1 MMCRQTLKK
10 MVKVLEEKIMKINAI
25 HVHEMQHLVQ
35 ENVNFLHEI
44 SDLNQKFHRL
54 SMIFKDLQVLQ
65 THLSTINDL
74 ISYNKKVRKLTI
86 CIITYQTQTH
96 VCTYML
102 ANYSV
107 KTFVPTRQNF
117 KPYGLCCTLQF
128 VHKNKQNQPQEQ
140 ICFNGHLP
148 SYYTSKSPQIYY
160 YEVTYN

>member
-1 MMCRQTLKK
+1 MCRQTLKK

-35 ENVNFLHEI
+35 ENVHILHEI

-86 CIITYQTQTH
+86 CIIT
-96 VCTYML
+96 
-102 ANYSV
+102 S
-107 KTFVPTRQNF
+107 
-117 KPYGLCCTLQF
+117 
-128 VHKNKQNQPQEQ
+128 
-140 ICFNGHLP
+140 
-148 SYYTSKSPQIYY
+148 
-160 YEVTYN
+160 

>member
-1 MMCRQTLKK
+1 

-86 CIITYQTQTH
+86 CIIT
-96 VCTYML
+96 
-102 ANYSV
+102 S
-107 KTFVPTRQNF
+107 
-117 KPYGLCCTLQF
+117 
-128 VHKNKQNQPQEQ
+128 
-140 ICFNGHLP
+140 
-148 SYYTSKSPQIYY
+148 
-160 YEVTYN
+160 